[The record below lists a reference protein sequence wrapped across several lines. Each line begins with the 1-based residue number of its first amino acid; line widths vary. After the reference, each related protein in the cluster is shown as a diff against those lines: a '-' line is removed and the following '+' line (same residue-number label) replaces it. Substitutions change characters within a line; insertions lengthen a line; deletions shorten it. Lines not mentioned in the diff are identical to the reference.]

1 MSHYIRRAFSGSMRL
16 RKITRVALSR
26 KHQPLRGSTSVHLGQ
41 YCRSGSGWISASHQK
56 NPYQNLNFINL
67 SDGRLCKNENFFCL
81 DLFQM
86 AYFFFFFRVPL
97 WSEAAGEDPDLDVLK
112 KKKIGSDLQQMPWQ
126 AFPLLF
132 YWLML
137 HLSQGWAPRSFPF
150 RMFRSFPLFQKTFRS
165 FPFFFWVFGDLWD
178 PKERNVLSR
187 SF

>member
-67 SDGRLCKNENFFCL
+67 SDGRLCKNKQFFCL

-86 AYFFFFFRVPL
+86 AFFSSFLGYFYEVRRRTRIQIWMFWKRKKL
-97 WSEAAGEDPDLDVLK
+97 DPVK
-112 KKKIGSDLQQMPWQ
+112 KSSDLQQMPWQ

-150 RMFRSFPLFQKTFRS
+150 RMFRSFPLF
-165 FPFFFWVFGDLWD
+165 
-178 PKERNVLSR
+178 
-187 SF
+187 